1 MAKIDNEGKGDYLR
15 SKVVKRKRPTP
26 QPPASMSS
34 TSLPPLKK
42 KKKLALDIR
51 KAAAAAWQADEGFN
65 EEYDPPRIVKITPVN
80 TSASTSDD
88 SLDVE
93 IIGEESPRHPPPIK
107 KKQAKPIYERQNGVV
122 IDEGNKQV
130 SIYLHILY

>member
-1 MAKIDNEGKGDYLR
+1 MQ

-26 QPPASMSS
+26 QPPASMPS

-42 KKKLALDIR
+42 KKKLALDLR
-51 KAAAAAWQADEGFN
+51 KAAAAARQADEGFD

-80 TSASTSDD
+80 TSASASDD

-93 IIGEESPRHPPPIK
+93 IVGEEFPRHPPPIK
-107 KKQAKPIYERQNGVV
+107 KKQTKPIYERQNGVV
-122 IDEGNKQV
+122 IDGGNKQV